1 MPNFVEMRSELGLAI
16 SLVLG
21 LASCAHRGAAPGSYD
36 NHDSPA
42 ADRDVPS
49 KRRGVITPSDPK
61 LGIAGTQPT
70 SATGTDSGHIDNSLS
85 KGPSGAGSP

>member
-1 MPNFVEMRSELGLAI
+1 MRAQLGLAI
-16 SLVLG
+16 SLLLVG
-21 LASCAHRGAAPGSYD
+21 GSCAHRGAAPGSYD

-61 LGIAGTQPT
+61 LGIAGAQPAST
-70 SATGTDSGHIDNSLS
+70 TGTDSGHIDNSLG
-85 KGPSGAGSP
+85 KGPSGASAP